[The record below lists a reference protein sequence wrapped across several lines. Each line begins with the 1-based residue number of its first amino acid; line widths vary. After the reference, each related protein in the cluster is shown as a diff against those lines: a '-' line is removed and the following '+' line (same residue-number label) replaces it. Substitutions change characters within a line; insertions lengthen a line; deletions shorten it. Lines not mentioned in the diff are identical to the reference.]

1 VQRNLEGEGMT
12 FVDAIKD
19 GFKNYATFRGT
30 ASRSAYWYFF
40 LFSFLVTI
48 VSSVLDGVL
57 SSTSG
62 SSASN
67 LGSISS
73 LVAIGLVLPR
83 LSLEVR
89 RFRDAGFSP
98 WLLLLSLVPL
108 AAFVA
113 WIAAVGVSAFSAS
126 AGLQGDPNSLS
137 DNQLQSLVAAF
148 MTPASLTTFI
158 VLIITSLGV
167 GIFSLVVTLLPS
179 KSIEQGN
186 RILAKEVARQQ
197 PIA

>member
-1 VQRNLEGEGMT
+1 MT